1 MNYGKVKDLYLNILT
16 LAAFAL
22 LLCGGVAYGG
32 AVDEA
37 VPSDGVSVEGKAL
50 YMHWCAQCHGLEGRG
65 DGVNS
70 TLDMSIN
77 PRDHTDPTFMST
89 RSNEQFAEIILGGGT
104 RGAKSPL
111 MPPWEAT
118 LSKEE
123 VDLMVVYLRELC
135 DCEYEGVVS
144 HNKLRRVDV
153 DFR

>member
-1 MNYGKVKDLYLNILT
+1 MYYGKAKIL
-16 LAAFAL
+16 FL
-22 LLCGGVAYGG
+22 LLFISLLFSVVASAG
-32 AVDEA
+32 AVKEV
-37 VPSDGVSVEGKAL
+37 VPGEGAAEGKAL

-89 RSNEQFAEIILGGGT
+89 RSDEQFADIILGGGT

-118 LSKEE
+118 LTKEE
-123 VDLMVVYLRELC
+123 VDAMVAYLRELC

-144 HNKLRRVDV
+144 HNKLRKVDV

>member
-1 MNYGKVKDLYLNILT
+1 MYYGKAKILVLAVVTSVVVFSAVASAGSVKEVVPGEG
-16 LAAFAL
+16 AA
-22 LLCGGVAYGG
+22 
-32 AVDEA
+32 
-37 VPSDGVSVEGKAL
+37 EGKAL

-89 RSNEQFAEIILGGGT
+89 RSDEQFADIILGGGT

-118 LSKEE
+118 LTKEE
-123 VDLMVVYLRELC
+123 VDATVAYLRELC
-135 DCEYEGVVS
+135 DCDYEGVVS
-144 HNKLRRVDV
+144 HNKLRKVDV